1 MGNIPILKP
10 AEVCRILEKLG
21 FANVRQRG
29 SHIQYRHADGRCTT
43 VPVHKGRAAL
53 CPLPRRRPLKPHR
66 AARTPHRSHPRQ
78 RAEEA
83 PVTTALRA

>member
-43 VPVHKGRAAL
+43 VPVHKGRDIAA
-53 CPLPRRRPLKPHR
+53 PLLRQISRDIDLPIEEFVSHR
-66 AARTPHRSHPRQ
+66 
-78 RAEEA
+78 
-83 PVTTALRA
+83 